1 MAILS
6 KVWGAVRAIFKT
18 FRLALPKIGVG
29 WMFALLTI
37 NFNRITIYE
46 LSITAVA
53 ITGMLALHYFL
64 SPFQVISGRL
74 ADRHP
79 IWGLRRTPY
88 LLLGSVV
95 SSLVFLALPSVA
107 IAMGNGAAWGLPV
120 GLLLFLVFGVFIA
133 MMGDSH
139 HSLIAEVIVP
149 ERRGSVI
156 SVVWTFTILSTI
168 VAAGVMSAIMPEYT
182 PAAMQRLYN
191 LTPMIVIGAT
201 FLGVIGMEPR
211 LKGDALDKA
220 VTAARGASPEGNP
233 IAVSLQ
239 VLRENRQAWGFFAF
253 IFMSIF
259 SIFLQDNILEPF
271 GGEVFGMSLEQTNSF
286 QPMWGG
292 GVLLGML
299 GMGVITAFFNIPK
312 RTIVLIGC
320 LGTAVGMSGLAFAAL
335 TEQAVYI
342 KPALIVMGLFTGL
355 FNVGALSMMM
365 DMTIEGA
372 TGLYM
377 GLWGMAQAF
386 GNGAASFGGGALH
399 TGFIE
404 TGFLTPNAAY
414 FAIFGIEAIGMI
426 AAAAIMWHL
435 SVTRFRDIHAEG
447 LKNVDTIRAMEIGAV
462 A

>member
-6 KVWGAVRAIFKT
+6 TVWGAVRAIFKT

-46 LSITAVA
+46 LNVTAVA

-74 ADRHP
+74 ADRNP
-79 IWGLRRTPY
+79 VWGLRRTPY
-88 LLLGSVV
+88 LLVGSVV
-95 SSLVFLALPSVA
+95 TSLVFLALPSVA
-107 IAMGNGAAWGLPV
+107 VAMGNGAGWGLPV
-120 GLLLFLVFGVFIA
+120 GLVLFLVFGVFIA

-139 HSLIAEVIVP
+139 HSLIAEVTP
-149 ERRGSVI
+149 PARRGSVI

-168 VAAGVMSAIMPEYT
+168 VAAGVMSAIMPEYS

-191 LTPMIVIGAT
+191 LTPMIVIGAS
-201 FLGVIGMEPR
+201 FLGVVGMEPR

-220 VTAARGASPEGNP
+220 VAAARDVAPEGNP
-233 IAVSLQ
+233 LAVAVG
-239 VLRENRQAWGFFAF
+239 VLRQNRQAWGFFAF

-271 GGEVFGMSLEQTNSF
+271 GGEVFGMSLSETNSF

-299 GMGVITAFFNIPK
+299 GMGLVTAFFSISK
-312 RTIVLIGC
+312 RTIVLIGSV
-320 LGTAVGMSGLAFAAL
+320 GTALGMAGLAYAAL
-335 TEQAVYI
+335 SEQAAFI
-342 KPALIVMGLFTGL
+342 KPSLMFMGLFTGF
-355 FNVGALSMMM
+355 FNVGSLSMMM

-399 TGFIE
+399 TGLIE
-404 TGFLTPNAAY
+404 TGLLTPSAAY
-414 FAIFGIEAIGMI
+414 FTIFGIEAIGMLV
-426 AAAAIMWHL
+426 AAAIMWHL
-435 SVTRFRDIHAEG
+435 SVTRFRDIHARG
-447 LKNVDTIRAMEIGAV
+447 LKRTDAIRAMEIGAV